1 MREAAILEVD
11 VDEEL
16 IKIMRKM
23 VLLRD
28 QLSAP
33 KTLATAL
40 NAAGRKVR
48 KQIVADTKEQY
59 AIKNKK
65 ILSDKN
71 EGAPQL
77 FNASASKLVAEI
89 RSKGPMQ
96 DIMSFMT
103 TPNSKTGA
111 AAAKVLSSSSMKSL
125 EYNGIKAFVTQFASG
140 HVAIVQ
146 RDPTGQYSTGAA
158 ARIAK
163 YGPGADMAKVK
174 KLLSPAVP
182 HLLANEEVRSKAEA
196 MTYEYLQEEIRQRIE
211 KTMRA

>member
-1 MREAAILEVD
+1 MSEATILQVD

-16 IKIMRKM
+16 VKIMRKM

-33 KTLATAL
+33 RTLASAL
-40 NAAGRKVR
+40 NEAGRKVR
-48 KQIVADTKEQY
+48 KQIVVDAKEQY

-71 EGAPQL
+71 EGAPRL
-77 FNASASKLVAEI
+77 FAASASELVAEI

-96 DIMSFMT
+96 DIMTFMT
-103 TPNSKTGA
+103 KPNSETGA
-111 AAAKVLSSSSMKSL
+111 AAAKVLNSSSMKSL
-125 EYNGIKAFVTQFASG
+125 EYNGIKAFVTKFASG

-146 RDPTGQYSTGAA
+146 RDPPEEYSIGAA
-158 ARIAK
+158 ARMAK
-163 YGPGADMAKVK
+163 YGPGADMTKVK

-182 HLLANEEVRSKAEA
+182 HLLANETVRSKAEA
-196 MTYEYLQEEIRQRIE
+196 MTYEVLQEEIRERIE
-211 KTMRA
+211 KAMRA

>member
-1 MREAAILEVD
+1 MRETAILEVD

-71 EGAPQL
+71 EGAPRL

-89 RSKGPMQ
+89 RSKGPVQ

-103 TPNSKTGA
+103 TPNSETGA

-125 EYNGIKAFVTQFASG
+125 KYNGIKAFVTQFASG
-140 HVAIVQ
+140 HIAIVQ
-146 RDPTGQYSTGAA
+146 RDPSGKYSAGAA
-158 ARIAK
+158 ARTAK
-163 YGPGADMAKVK
+163 YGPGADMTKVK

-182 HLLANEEVRSKAEA
+182 HLLANETVRSKAAA
-196 MTYEYLQEEIRQRIE
+196 MAYEYLQEEIRKRIE
-211 KTMRA
+211 KTMRS

>member
-71 EGAPQL
+71 EGAPRL

-103 TPNSKTGA
+103 TPNSETGA

-125 EYNGIKAFVTQFASG
+125 EYKGSC
-140 HVAIVQ
+140 
-146 RDPTGQYSTGAA
+146 S
-158 ARIAK
+158 
-163 YGPGADMAKVK
+163 
-174 KLLSPAVP
+174 
-182 HLLANEEVRSKAEA
+182 
-196 MTYEYLQEEIRQRIE
+196 
-211 KTMRA
+211 

>member
-28 QLSAP
+28 QLSSP

-71 EGAPQL
+71 EGAPRL

-103 TPNSKTGA
+103 TPNSETGA

-146 RDPTGQYSTGAA
+146 RDPTGKYSTGAA